1 MLLIIA
7 VIYFSHI
14 FITCKSSAGEGH
26 EFCIATRGQDP
37 CPHLIHATIPC
48 SNKTIN
54 DPLQRCSNLN
64 CISLARNWVKSHVT
78 QSFKLKTPLAQH
90 LAHHH
95 LVTLA
100 SQQFFQ
106 PKNPKHIQ
114 HPAYHAP
121 TQPNPT
127 VHITQPI
134 NPSSNN
140 SPGFRTHHDFDFES
154 VETNGDRLVHQLRYL
169 DLWNKKNHFE
179 PVGFLGAF
187 FRPFRKIFGAAKKN
201 NSVTESQYLK
211 GDDEFDGKQKQ
222 EMMVEMIY

>member
-187 FRPFRKIFGAAKKN
+187 FRPFRKIFGAAKKTTVWQ
-201 NSVTESQYLK
+201 SLST
-211 GDDEFDGKQKQ
+211 
-222 EMMVEMIY
+222 

>member
-1 MLLIIA
+1 MIIA
-7 VIYFSHI
+7 LIFLIFLLLARVLLVKAIYAHI
-14 FITCKSSAGEGH
+14 WYMLRYH
-26 EFCIATRGQDP
+26 V
-37 CPHLIHATIPC
+37 LI
-48 SNKTIN
+48 KRYIN
-54 DPLQRCSNLN
+54 DPLQRRSNLN

-114 HPAYHAP
+114 RPAYHAP

-169 DLWNKKNHFE
+169 DLWNKIITSNPWVFAWVFDRFGRFFGRQIKMI
-179 PVGFLGAF
+179 FLALRRSPLGS
-187 FRPFRKIFGAAKKN
+187 P
-201 NSVTESQYLK
+201 L
-211 GDDEFDGKQKQ
+211 D
-222 EMMVEMIY
+222 